1 MRKGKGNNATVLFV
15 FISLLF
21 HLILVLIIANYK
33 VSYHTAPA
41 TINIIKARL
50 VVARLPK
57 ITPAKP
63 PVVDSDFKPLE
74 LPVDPTLNSIAAPK
88 ESLLSEHLVENVD
101 AEEPSA
107 KVVRKE
113 PSAKVVKQESSAK
126 VVKKQ
131 PSAKVVKK
139 QPSTATI
146 TAAQIYATSQRVIND
161 QNQQII
167 EQYKVED
174 LAPTFSSNVSLSEM
188 VSRPLQH
195 RYNAPVMTVAKRR
208 KVMIYCDSTAK
219 KITAIVSRLLK
230 GTIEC
235 EQLPQLQSFIDN
247 RRLRRPKK

>member
-101 AEEPSA
+101 AEE
-107 KVVRKE
+107 
-113 PSAKVVKQESSAK
+113 
-126 VVKKQ
+126 